1 MRISLVVNPRRSD
14 AVEAA
19 QQVATSLVGRGIEVG
34 VEPELAD
41 QFGLPGDSVEAIAA
55 SDIAMSFGGDGT
67 LIRTAHAACISG
79 IPVLGIYFGSFGFV
93 TQATSLE
100 IGAILSMVLDGK
112 APIEERMMLQTD
124 LMRNGKSVA
133 TMHSLNETVLQ
144 RAVTSRMMVFDVMID
159 GLPIASYPAD
169 GVLISTPTGSTAYNL
184 SAGGP
189 IVDPKMRA
197 MMLTAL
203 APHTLNARTL
213 VLRAEAE
220 ITLGI
225 QSVGDAVLSVDGQ
238 TKLHLLTGDQVQIK
252 ASPLITRLV
261 CVERQDFLEKL
272 SNRLFYGV
280 NASYGSKP

>member
-19 QQVATSLVGRGIEVG
+19 RQVATSLVGRGIEVG
-34 VEPELAD
+34 VEPELAE
-41 QFGLPGDSVEAIAA
+41 QFGLTADSVEAIAS

-79 IPVLGIYFGSFGFV
+79 VPVLGIYFGSFGFV

-112 APIEERMMLQTD
+112 APIEERMMLQSD
-124 LMRNGKSVA
+124 LMRNGNSVA
-133 TMHSLNETVLQ
+133 TTHSLNETVLQ

-220 ITLGI
+220 IKLGI

-252 ASPLITRLV
+252 VSPLVTRLI

-280 NASYGSKP
+280 NAMCGSKP